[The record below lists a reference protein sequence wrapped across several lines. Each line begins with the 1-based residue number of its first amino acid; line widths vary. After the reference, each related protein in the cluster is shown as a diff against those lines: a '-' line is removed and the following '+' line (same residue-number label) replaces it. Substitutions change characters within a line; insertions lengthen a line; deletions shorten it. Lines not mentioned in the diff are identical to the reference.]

1 MAENVYGLHWS
12 NERVAELRRLFYE
25 GRNKVQI
32 AKTMGTT
39 RDAVSKKMSR
49 LGLNRSIQFQVW
61 TDERVEELKRLFDE
75 KLSAAETATKMGGGL
90 TRLSIIGKWH
100 RLGLKRGRKG
110 TYRKPSEPTKAR
122 KPTICSF
129 SSWSSFSVESK
140 PQIIPVEPEVDVVPL
155 HIPFDELS
163 SKNCHWP
170 YGNGPSFTFCGCDVV
185 SGPYCNAHTSVSV
198 GKGTASERSAVR
210 VLEREAA

>member
-1 MAENVYGLHWS
+1 MGENTCGLNWS
-12 NERVAELRRLFYE
+12 DERVAELRRLFYE

-75 KLSAAETATKMGGGL
+75 KLSASETAAKMGGGL

-100 RLGLKRGRKG
+100 RLGLKRGRKD
-110 TYRKPSEPTKAR
+110 TYRRPVSLPQAR
-122 KPTICSF
+122 KPTVCSVSRWSAF
-129 SSWSSFSVESK
+129 SIESK
-140 PQIIPVEPEVDVVPL
+140 PDALPPEPIVDVIPL
-155 HIPFDELS
+155 HISLDELNV
-163 SKNCHWP
+163 KTCRWP
-170 YGNGPSFTFCGCDVV
+170 YGKGPYTFCGCDVV
-185 SGPYCNAHTSVSV
+185 SGPYCVAHAAKAYEKRPVKKRPAT
-198 GKGTASERSAVR
+198 K